1 MRWYLYIVFNLGL
14 KVFTSILLDS
24 TEVIVDLA
32 KLLFDSD
39 VYTYQIFSDNQNQID
54 ITRFLQEVGIENS
67 MLLYYI
73 L

>member
-32 KLLFDSD
+32 KLLIDSD

-54 ITRFLQEVGIENS
+54 ITLDFS
-67 MLLYYI
+67 KK
-73 L
+73 

>member
-32 KLLFDSD
+32 KLLIDSD
-39 VYTYQIFSDNQNQID
+39 VNAYQIFSDNQNQID
-54 ITRFLQEVGIENS
+54 ITLDFS
-67 MLLYYI
+67 KK
-73 L
+73 

>member
-54 ITRFLQEVGIENS
+54 ITLDFS
-67 MLLYYI
+67 KK
-73 L
+73 

>member
-32 KLLFDSD
+32 KLLIDSD
-39 VYTYQIFSDNQNQID
+39 VNAYQIFSDNQNQIYVTLD
-54 ITRFLQEVGIENS
+54 CS
-67 MLLYYI
+67 KK
-73 L
+73 